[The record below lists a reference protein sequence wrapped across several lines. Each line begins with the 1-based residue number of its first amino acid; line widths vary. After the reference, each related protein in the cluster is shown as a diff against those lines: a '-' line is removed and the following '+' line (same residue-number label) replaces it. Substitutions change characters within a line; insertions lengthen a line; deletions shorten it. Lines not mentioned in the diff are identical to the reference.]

1 MRISDWSSDVCSS
14 DLHDKQHER
23 HSCDLVH
30 RNNHDNT
37 RISEMKHEMAIKKWQ
52 HTIAN
57 TAEETHAQLDVWRCH
72 FRLMVVARSSVAMS
86 AAAQPLYL
94 HTRAAAHRRDQM
106 ENVVF
111 GTRNSDARNSYQFK
125 HSKYRK

>member
-72 FRLMVVARSSVAMS
+72 FRLMRSEE
-86 AAAQPLYL
+86 
-94 HTRAAAHRRDQM
+94 RRVGK
-106 ENVVF
+106 ECVS
-111 GTRNSDARNSYQFK
+111 TCR
-125 HSKYRK
+125 YRWSPDD